1 MNILFVCSG
10 NITRSFL
17 AEALFQ
23 HEIKGCPELNAFA
36 RSAGLRAFPGNDPD
50 PEMVRFLLGRG
61 LAVPDHQ
68 ARPVS
73 REDVAW
79 ADRIL
84 VMEKEHL
91 RSMERGFPESAGKTE
106 LLGRYIAET
115 ALPDEI
121 GDPFGLSS
129 YHYRLAQSQIG
140 LAVQGL
146 RRHLEA
152 ATGKGPAC

>member
-17 AEALFQ
+17 AEALFR
-23 HEIKGCPELNAFA
+23 HEAKGCPGLEVSV
-36 RSAGLRAFPGNDPD
+36 RSAGIRAFPGNDPD
-50 PEMVRFLLGRG
+50 PEMVRFLLERG
-61 LAVPDHQ
+61 LSVPDHH
-68 ARPVS
+68 ARAVS
-73 REDVAW
+73 REDAVW

-91 RSMERGFPESAGKTE
+91 RAMVGGFPESAGKTE
-106 LLGRYIAET
+106 LLGRYIPEAVV
-115 ALPDEI
+115 PDEI

-129 YHYRLAQSQIG
+129 YHYRLAQSRIG

-146 RRHLEA
+146 RKHLEA
-152 ATGKGPAC
+152 EAAKDPAC